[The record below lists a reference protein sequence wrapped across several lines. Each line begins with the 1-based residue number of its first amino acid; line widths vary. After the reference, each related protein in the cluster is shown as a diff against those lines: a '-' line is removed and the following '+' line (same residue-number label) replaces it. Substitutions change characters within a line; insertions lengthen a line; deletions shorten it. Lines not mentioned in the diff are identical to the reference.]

1 MNISSKVE
9 NNKEVSLIK
18 LNSEEKMI
26 IMWALRYLM
35 TSAREIL
42 TKKDVSI
49 VSKIIKSI
57 EKSYVDNQNVPF

>member
-18 LNSEEKMI
+18 LNSEEKMF